1 MSVTSPDAAATSSS
15 ATSGRANRG
24 RAGGGSRPH
33 GSRGGA
39 GRQRNNENGGQQT
52 ATNRSR
58 AMFRGLTDDMGG
70 NVFQCYEEQDDRRQ
84 YAKTI
89 EALDAYAKN
98 KNLSYTADLSPIF
111 AATMTEPKIE
121 RPVTIEEGADKLDEM
136 IFAEEVKEYFKRT
149 QSLKS
154 NLATIYAV
162 AWGQCSGVTT

>member
-1 MSVTSPDAAATSSS
+1 
-15 ATSGRANRG
+15 
-24 RAGGGSRPH
+24 
-33 GSRGGA
+33 
-39 GRQRNNENGGQQT
+39 
-52 ATNRSR
+52 
-58 AMFRGLTDDMGG
+58 MFRGLTDDMGG